1 MVEDRIGY
9 RYAKSIFDL
18 AKEKSMLDDVH
29 ADMAYIH
36 DICVQNPDFVR
47 VLESP
52 IISADKKNGVLTA
65 VVGGHMKADLTKLL
79 VKQIVRKGRE
89 RYLDNMAKAFVELF
103 DRENHISH
111 ATLTSAVPLTDAQ
124 VKEIKDKLAKQ
135 TGDTIDLQV
144 TVDESL
150 IGGFVL
156 KFGDELFDGSV
167 SASLRKLRR
176 EFGDRSFERKY

>member
-18 AKEKSMLDDVH
+18 AKEKSMLEDVH
-29 ADMAYIH
+29 ADMDYIH
-36 DICVQNPDFVR
+36 QICIQNPDFVR

-65 VVGGHMKADLTKLL
+65 VVGVHMKADLTKLL

-89 RYLDNMAKAFVELF
+89 RYLDNMAKAFVELY

-111 ATLTSAVPLTDAQ
+111 ASLTSAVPLTDAQ
-124 VKEIKDKLAKQ
+124 IKEIKDKLAEQ

-144 TVDESL
+144 SVDESL

-167 SASLRKLRR
+167 AASLRKLRR